1 MKEGLVL
8 FANPRN
14 AVSGSL
20 RLQDPRDVARRN
32 LNAWFYQI
40 SYVRGKDGKNMMD
53 SIATQDNSIS
63 ILHSIGFKTPYRDLK
78 TTDSIKSVL
87 KICEEWKRK
96 RENFDFEIDGL
107 VIKVNDL
114 SLHKRLGLTSHHPR
128 WAMAYKFEP
137 REGTTILRGVHFEVG
152 RTGAI
157 TPVAI
162 LDPVHIGGV
171 TISSASLHNE
181 DFIKEKDIRINDT
194 VMVERA
200 GDVIPYIVKP
210 VIDNRVRNV
219 QKIKF
224 PKNCP
229 SCGSRLMKQANESVW
244 RCINMDCPA
253 QVERCIIHFA
263 SKDAMDIQGLGDRTI
278 KRLFREKIIGS
289 IPDIYDINFSKML
302 KLEGFGNL
310 AVNNLKQSIEESKN
324 RPLHKVITGLGIRF
338 VGERTARTLANVVR
352 CIPDLATMSKKEL
365 AQLPDVGDKVAES
378 ILNFFKRKENIK
390 VLDRLEKYGV
400 KICRERKTI
409 RKGSKFAGLTF
420 VFTGSLDNYSRDEAK
435 RFIEDNGGET
445 AENISAKVNY
455 VVVGKDPG
463 LKLQKARR
471 IKSIRIIN
479 EKEFLKLP
487 DI

>member
-1 MKEGLVL
+1 
-8 FANPRN
+8 
-14 AVSGSL
+14 
-20 RLQDPRDVARRN
+20 
-32 LNAWFYQI
+32 
-40 SYVRGKDGKNMMD
+40 
-53 SIATQDNSIS
+53 
-63 ILHSIGFKTPYRDLK
+63 
-78 TTDSIKSVL
+78 
-87 KICEEWKRK
+87 
-96 RENFDFEIDGL
+96 
-107 VIKVNDL
+107 
-114 SLHKRLGLTSHHPR
+114 
-128 WAMAYKFEP
+128 
-137 REGTTILRGVHFEVG
+137 
-152 RTGAI
+152 
-157 TPVAI
+157 
-162 LDPVHIGGV
+162 
-171 TISSASLHNE
+171 
-181 DFIKEKDIRINDT
+181 
-194 VMVERA
+194 
-200 GDVIPYIVKP
+200 
-210 VIDNRVRNV
+210 
-219 QKIKF
+219 
-224 PKNCP
+224 
-229 SCGSRLMKQANESVW
+229 
-244 RCINMDCPA
+244 MDCPA

-409 RKGSKFAGLTF
+409 KKGSKFAGLTF